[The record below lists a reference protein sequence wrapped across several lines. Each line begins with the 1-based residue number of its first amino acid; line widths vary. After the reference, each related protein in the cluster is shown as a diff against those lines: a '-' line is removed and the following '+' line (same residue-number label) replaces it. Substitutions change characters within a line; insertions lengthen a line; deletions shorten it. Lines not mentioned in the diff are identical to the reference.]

1 MAKRKGPPAPDVLAR
16 AVEIPDDPQPPA
28 VCQEALA
35 VPPAQ
40 RERAR
45 LAVILLQQSGP
56 PCEGCGRG
64 LPEDV
69 TPSALRGMARLGPR
83 DASLMAR
90 LFNAGVLP
98 PFAWSWKTEECNP
111 DGARSAVTE
120 RLKRA
125 RSVEELGEVLGMVTA
140 AMASGAM
147 DVKLGKELTAAVS
160 EQRKMAAMKQ
170 DVRSEEHER
179 IVVSISEDAETLV
192 GLLDR
197 LVSDVSRKKLLDFA
211 TGLVLEDEDR
221 EPNRDT
227 GGRA

>member
-1 MAKRKGPPAPDVLAR
+1 MSKRKNPPAPDVLAR
-16 AVEIPDDPQPPA
+16 AVEIPDDPQPPPVTGEVLGVA
-28 VCQEALA
+28 
-35 VPPAQ
+35 PAA

-45 LAVILLQQSGP
+45 LATILLQQSGA
-56 PCEGCGRG
+56 PCPGCGRG

-90 LFNAGVLP
+90 MFNAGALP
-98 PFAWSWKTEECNP
+98 PFAWSWRTEDQAAE
-111 DGARSAVTE
+111 GASAVV
-120 RLKRA
+120 A
-125 RSVEELGEVLGMVTA
+125 RVKQARTVEELEEASRLIGA
-140 AMASGAM
+140 AMASGDM
-147 DVKLGKELTAAVS
+147 DVPRGKALTALVS
-160 EQRKMAAMKQ
+160 EQRKMASMKQ

-179 IVVSISEDAETLV
+179 LVVSISEDAETLV

-211 TGLVLEDEDR
+211 TGLVLEDEER